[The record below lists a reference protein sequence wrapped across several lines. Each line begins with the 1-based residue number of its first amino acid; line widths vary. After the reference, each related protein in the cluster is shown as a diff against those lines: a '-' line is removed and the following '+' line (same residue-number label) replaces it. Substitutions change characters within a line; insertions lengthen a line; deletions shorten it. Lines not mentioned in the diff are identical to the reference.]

1 MARPTVFRAVSL
13 LMLAG
18 LVAGVGVVARAR
30 YLPDTPI
37 LPGLRVDGET
47 VEPDTDL
54 RALVETRV
62 LALKARKVKLVID
75 GEVGWPSAKWESRPL
90 LQATLGELGVEV
102 DIEAVVARARNIGHG
117 EDVVTR
123 IDLADRARRG
133 EIDVPLMAVVNPRVV
148 LARLEP
154 LKEEEDLAP
163 ISARLDLDHHTVVGE
178 KDGRYLDLDGAVVA
192 LQRFADSPGYVNQ
205 PITTVAVPM
214 ASFKPRV
221 STAFL
226 SAIDITQIVGQFET
240 TFGRGG
246 GQANRARNV
255 EVAAARLNGVV
266 LYPGDILSFNAVV
279 GARSLE
285 NGFQKAGEIFKGEM
299 IEGVGGGTCQ
309 VASTFHAA
317 AFFGGLDILE
327 RLPHSRPSAYITLGL
342 DATVVYPAVDL
353 KIKNPYAFPIVV
365 HAFVDGAK
373 VKVELLGKQHPVDV
387 SYGRDVLGT
396 FPFTRKIVEED
407 WVTKPT
413 IKQRGIKGIQI
424 RRSRVIAFHDGQKR
438 VETSTD
444 LYPPTIEIYRV
455 PTGYDP
461 NELPPV
467 GEDPN
472 AAEKKPD
479 APPAQQQG

>member
-1 MARPTVFRAVSL
+1 MARPTFFRVTSL
-13 LMLAG
+13 LILAG
-18 LVAGVGVVARAR
+18 LCAGVGAVARAR
-30 YLPDTPI
+30 YLPDAPI

-47 VEPDTDL
+47 VEADGDL
-54 RALVETRV
+54 RALVEARV
-62 LALKARKVKLVID
+62 ALLKARKVKLVID
-75 GEVGWPSAKWESRPL
+75 GEVAWPKERPL
-90 LQATLGELGVEV
+90 LVATLGELGLEV
-102 DIEAVVARARNIGHG
+102 DIEAVVARAKNLGRG
-117 EDVVTR
+117 EDLLAR
-123 IDLADRARRG
+123 IELAERARSG
-133 EIDVPLMAVVNPRVV
+133 DLDVPLMPVVNARVV

-163 ISARLDLDHHTVVGE
+163 VSARLDLDHHTVVGE
-178 KDGRYLDLDGAVVA
+178 KDGRYLDVDAAVAA
-192 LQRFADSPGYVNQ
+192 LQRFAESPGYVNQ
-205 PITTVAVPM
+205 PQTTVAVPM

-221 STAFL
+221 SSAFL
-226 SAIDITQIVGQFET
+226 SAIDISQVVGSYET
-240 TFGRGG
+240 SFGRTG
-246 GQANRARNV
+246 GQANRGRNV

-266 LYPGDILSFNAVV
+266 LYPGDILSFNGVV

-342 DATVVYPAVDL
+342 DATVVYPSVDL
-353 KIKNPYAFPIVV
+353 KIKNPYSFPIVV
-365 HAFVDGAK
+365 HAFVDGSK
-373 VKVELLGKQHPVDV
+373 IKVELLGKQHPVEV

-413 IKQRGIKGIQI
+413 LKQKGIKGIQI
-424 RRSRVIAFHDGQKR
+424 RRSRVLAFHDGQKR

-455 PTGYDP
+455 PPGYNAD
-461 NELPPV
+461 ELPPV

-472 AAEKKPD
+472 AEKKPD
-479 APPAQQQG
+479 APVAQQG